1 MLILDTCIEFLE
13 FVIMSLVE
21 DQSDSRTE
29 SWGTGKMD
37 SDYLTTGEVAQRCG
51 VTRDAVVKWI
61 KKGKLPAT
69 QTPGGHY
76 RVARAVCSSIAEETL
91 GSGRPTQEGTVGP
104 RDSKSEGAVRCWEYF
119 GDDGSPREVC
129 KNCLV
134 YLARAQRCYRLAE
147 LGEESGHQLHF
158 CRNDCRT
165 CAYYRACQG
174 LATEVLVVTG
184 DEALTHR
191 LLMKVDPKRVSMRFA
206 RSGYESSAIVSS
218 FSPALIVLDSGVAE
232 VRDGQL
238 PSSMREDERIR
249 GSHIVVALRDG
260 YSAPLHKDIQLL
272 MPPFTAEAIEE
283 LAEEAAENLAK
294 APVDVP

>member
-1 MLILDTCIEFLE
+1 M
-13 FVIMSLVE
+13 
-21 DQSDSRTE
+21 
-29 SWGTGKMD
+29 
-37 SDYLTTGEVAQRCG
+37 
-51 VTRDAVVKWI
+51 
-61 KKGKLPAT
+61 
-69 QTPGGHY
+69 
-76 RVARAVCSSIAEETL
+76 
-91 GSGRPTQEGTVGP
+91 
-104 RDSKSEGAVRCWEYF
+104 
-119 GDDGSPREVC
+119 
-129 KNCLV
+129 
-134 YLARAQRCYRLAE
+134 
-147 LGEESGHQLHF
+147 
-158 CRNDCRT
+158 
-165 CAYYRACQG
+165 
-174 LATEVLVVTG
+174 VTG